1 MYFGQQLNLNRINNP
16 PNSVKML
23 EKWRTNES
31 GTKNIDTMITKYS
44 TPKIVEHWEKLN
56 VDIP

>member
-1 MYFGQQLNLNRINNP
+1 
-16 PNSVKML
+16 ML
-23 EKWRTNES
+23 EKWRLGDN
-31 GTKNIDTMITKYS
+31 GVIKKDIMITKYS